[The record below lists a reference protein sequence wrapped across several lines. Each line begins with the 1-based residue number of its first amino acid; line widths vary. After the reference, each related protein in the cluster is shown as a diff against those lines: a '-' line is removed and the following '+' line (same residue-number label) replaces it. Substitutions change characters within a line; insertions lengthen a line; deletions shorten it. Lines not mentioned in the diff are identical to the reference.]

1 MKKAQNTILAI
12 AILICAAF
20 TSQAQLMMPAASPA
34 AFVSQQVGFTK
45 ISIDYSSPA
54 VNGRKVFGDLV
65 PFGTPWRAGANA
77 ATIVEFSTAVNIG
90 GTNLRA
96 GKYSMFI
103 TPNEKGAWAVHFNK
117 EQKQVYAYMKDNKV
131 DMDALSK
138 DLAVS
143 VEVTPSTTAV
153 STERLNYSIS
163 AQNNKKATITM
174 AWANTTISFDVDV
187 KVEDMMKTFGN
198 TIK

>member
-1 MKKAQNTILAI
+1 MKNTKNTILAI
-12 AILICAAF
+12 TILIFAAF

-54 VNGRKVFGDLV
+54 VNGRKVFGEVV
-65 PFGTPWRAGANA
+65 PFGTPWRAGANG

-96 GKYSMFI
+96 GKYAMYI
-103 TPNEKGAWAVHFNK
+103 TPNDKDAWTVHFNK
-117 EQKQVYAYMKDNKV
+117 EQKQIYAYMDDNKV

-143 VEVTPSTTAV
+143 INVTPTTTAV
-153 STERLNYSIS
+153 SYERLNYSIS
-163 AQNNKKATITM
+163 AKDNKKGTITM
-174 AWANTTISFDVDV
+174 TWAYTTFSFDVDV
-187 KVEDMMKTFGN
+187 KIEDIIKTFGTTN
-198 TIK
+198 K

>member
-1 MKKAQNTILAI
+1 MKNTKNTILAI
-12 AILICAAF
+12 TILICAAF

-54 VNGRKVFGDLV
+54 VNGRKVFGELL

-96 GKYSMFI
+96 GKYAMYV

-117 EQKQVYAYMKDNKV
+117 EQNQIYNYMTDGKV

-143 VEVTPSTTAV
+143 VNTTPSTSSISA
-153 STERLNYSIS
+153 ERLNYSIS
-163 AQNNKKATITM
+163 AKDNKKATITM
-174 AWANTTISFDVDV
+174 TWATTVLSFDVDV
-187 KVEDMMKTFGN
+187 KVEDMMKSFTG